1 MHKIVENNGKAITAF
16 LLAVATSMS
25 CMLGASAA
33 AQIYTIEAPNG
44 VGDVVA
50 LTNALTQL
58 NALSQDDRGG
68 ARVWLEPGLYDLR
81 GVFMDSGNH
90 LKLGGASGAMIAG
103 LGDGPDKTILLGGGN
118 DSEKGRHRIL
128 AISGTNWGF
137 TTVSNLTV
145 TGGYTTGNGGGITGN
160 DSGSVKYYNLIVS
173 NNYAVGSN
181 GGGGGGCMRGRAFNC
196 LFADNGTEQRG
207 GGLWTNGGCGMVP
220 EIQGA
225 WDCVFSNN
233 YTVGSM
239 YGGGLKLSGKCV
251 RCKFFGNHSCYGG
264 AMHVSERQYVWYVG
278 NYTNTTEV
286 FDCVFEGNYLSASG
300 NGYAIHYSG
309 SGIPISNCVFT
320 ANGDGRGASVVW
332 GGNLYDCAV
341 TNNAA
346 AAYVLFDCNLERCV
360 VSGNSVSG
368 NAGLIDGETTAG
380 VHTNVNCLFV
390 NNVMTSYG
398 RISNSKAFVN
408 CTIVGN
414 DSQIGGNYGFICHPN
429 CHLSNCVLSGN
440 KIGGSM
446 LDIRPIYNPGGTTTS
461 ALHMVSCVFV
471 KSQKGVGE
479 DWEGLVDCKK
489 VADVRFVDAANG
501 DYTPKTRSAAY
512 DAGCQDP
519 WILSLVGATDLAG
532 NGRVFGG
539 RIDIGAYES
548 QVRKPGATLI
558 FR

>member
-16 LLAVATSMS
+16 LLAAATSMS
-25 CMLGASAA
+25 CMLGANA
-33 AQIYTIEAPNG
+33 AQTYTIEAPNG

-58 NALSQDDRGG
+58 NALSSRDN

-81 GVFMDSGNH
+81 GVFMDSENH
-90 LKLGGASGAMIAG
+90 LRLDSASGAMIAG
-103 LGDGPDKTILLGGGN
+103 LGDGPDKTILLGGGD

-128 AISGTNWGF
+128 KVGGTNYGF
-137 TTVSNLTV
+137 TSVSNLTV
-145 TGGYTTGNGGGITGN
+145 TGGYTTGNGGGIE
-160 DSGSVKYYNLIVS
+160 GSSTVKYYNLVVS
-173 NNYAVGSN
+173 NNYAKGSN
-181 GGGGGGCMRGRAFNC
+181 NGAGGGGCASGKAYNC
-196 LFADNGTEQRG
+196 LFADNSTEMWG
-207 GGLWTNGGCGMVP
+207 GGFWTNGGCGQISDV
-220 EIQGA
+220 QGA

-233 YTVGSM
+233 YISASGR
-239 YGGGLKLSGKCV
+239 YGGGLKLGGKCV
-251 RCKFFGNHSCYGG
+251 RCKF
-264 AMHVSERQYVWYVG
+264 VG
-278 NYTNTTEV
+278 NRAPNAGALYVYATEGRYTWLSGKYTNTTEIL
-286 FDCVFEGNYLSASG
+286 DCVFEGNHLTAWG
-300 NGYAIHYSG
+300 NGSAVQIAAG
-309 SGIPISNCVFT
+309 VTISNCVFA
-320 ANGDGRGASVVW
+320 ANVDTQGGDGMIY
-332 GGNLYDCAV
+332 GGDLYDCV
-341 TNNAA
+341 ITNNFRITSLL
-346 AAYVLFDCNLERCV
+346 YNCNLVRCL
-360 VSGNSVSG
+360 VSSNSVSG

-414 DSQIGGNYGFICHPN
+414 DSQNGGNYGFICTPSCN
-429 CHLSNCVLSGN
+429 LINCVLSGN
-440 KIGGSM
+440 RIGGSM

-471 KSQKGVGE
+471 KSQSGVGE
-479 DWEGLVDCKK
+479 DWEGLVNCKK

-532 NGRVFGG
+532 NDRVFGG

-548 QVRKPGATLI
+548 QVRKPGAMFI